1 MAILSQITDTF
12 KKQGLLGKIIML
24 SVFGCIICC
33 LCSLPMAFFGDSPE
47 QERKPTEVSAES
59 LPTLTSAPVDTPIIV
74 DTPESTDTSEPTD
87 APSSTNTTQPT
98 DTPSSTNTPQPTDT
112 PPSTNTPEPTNTPEL
127 SADDIINQRIQS
139 LTCDEDIFMQR
150 LAEISGF
157 IDLEQS
163 SLADKKVVFK
173 DGYVETEYYAN
184 EKSLEASA
192 RLFRDFPCLE
202 QLQIVIYRG
211 GQRYITDVE
220 INDLEQFLNTEFEIL
235 REDIVNWRAFLE
247 SVNEPLVK
255 EFANKYITQ
264 ELATGISDPQV
275 ALETALKDRLGE
287 SNRNRDDRVIV
298 LIEGSTIYVTFR
310 IQDNFSNEWIREG
323 MGSDTLEIL
332 YVVRN
337 SGLEYD
343 ELVVEGTF
351 PLIDAYGNTE
361 ESTVLVATYKKDT
374 VERIN
379 FEGVVKMFAIV
390 DDELFIHPAML
401 ED

>member
-1 MAILSQITDTF
+1 M
-12 KKQGLLGKIIML
+12 KKIIDKL
-24 SVFGCIICC
+24 VGFWQSNVFAKIIIIFIGIFFP
-33 LCSLPMAFFGDSPE
+33 LCSCCTCFTVYSMNDPSTQATMTV
-47 QERKPTEVSAES
+47 RKGITETARAMPTA
-59 LPTLTSAPVDTPIIV
+59 
-74 DTPESTDTSEPTD
+74 
-87 APSSTNTTQPT
+87 
-98 DTPSSTNTPQPTDT
+98 TPSLTFTPQPTDT
-112 PPSTNTPEPTNTPEL
+112 PLPLPTETPLPSPTSTPQPTSTAEPTNTPIPTNTPSPTSTPEP
-127 SADDIINQRIQS
+127 SADDITNQKIQS

-173 DGYVETEYYAN
+173 DGYVETEYYAYK
-184 EKSLEASA
+184 KSLEASA

-211 GQRYITDVE
+211 GQGYITDVE
-220 INDLEQFLNTEFEIL
+220 INDLEEFLDTEFEML

-247 SVNEPLVK
+247 SVDEPLVR
-255 EFANKYITQ
+255 EFADKYITQ
-264 ELATGISDPQV
+264 ELATDGSSPQL
-275 ALETALKDRLGE
+275 ALETALKDSLGE

-298 LIEGSTIYVTFR
+298 LIEDSTIYVTFR
-310 IQDNFSNEWIREG
+310 VQDNFSTEWIRDG
-323 MGSDTLEIL
+323 MGSDTLKIL